1 MSHERLQQAARLARA
16 GKRDEA
22 YEIVADVLREE
33 PGSAQAWAAMSHL
46 VDDQTQ
52 AAECLK
58 RVIKLADDEQ
68 TRRWAADRLAKL
80 EPAPAPM
87 PEPMRAPEPEPV
99 RAPEPMPE
107 PAPRAVQT
115 PTAVSPATERLQRD
129 GITPEDVERIEA
141 GKQRRET
148 REGPRWVVPCAV
160 VAAVLLIGV
169 IACVVASRVGLN
181 RLLTS
186 LTGRSSTV
194 ELVEGERYWVG
205 AMQPPLPFMEG
216 LSVPYAT
223 LLNEP
228 GEVTAADP
236 TTAFVGMLPDA
247 TPVTLKEVQDEWCRV
262 EGTDEWGDQI
272 EGWMQCIQLLD
283 YEPTP
288 VPLPDLTPEQP

>member
-46 VDDQTQ
+46 VDDRAQV
-52 AAECLK
+52 AECLK
-58 RVIKLADDEQ
+58 RVVKLADDEQ
-68 TRRWAADRLAKL
+68 TRRWASDRLAKL
-80 EPAPAPM
+80 EPAPASM
-87 PEPMRAPEPEPV
+87 PEPVWAAEPEPVRMPEPTPEPEPV
-99 RAPEPMPE
+99 QPI
-107 PAPRAVQT
+107 
-115 PTAVSPATERLQRD
+115 TAVSPTAQRPERA

-160 VAAVLLIGV
+160 VAGVLLIGV
-169 IACVVASRVGLN
+169 IACVVASRMGFN

-186 LTGRSSTV
+186 LPGRSSTV

-216 LSVPYAT
+216 FSVPYAT
-223 LLNEP
+223 LLSEP

-236 TTAFVGMLPDA
+236 TTAFVGMLPDT

-262 EGTDEWGDQI
+262 EGTDEWGDQV
-272 EGWMQCIQLLD
+272 EGWMQCNQLLD

-288 VPLPDLTPEQP
+288 VPLPDLTPELP

>member
-46 VDDQTQ
+46 VDDRTQ
-52 AAECLK
+52 VAECLK
-58 RVIKLADDEQ
+58 RVIKLAEDEQ

-80 EPAPAPM
+80 EPAPAPK
-87 PEPMRAPEPEPV
+87 PV
-99 RAPEPMPE
+99 RAAPPMPE
-107 PAPRAVQT
+107 PAPRTVQP
-115 PTAVSPATERLQRD
+115 PTAVSPAAGRPERA

-160 VAAVLLIGV
+160 VAGVLLIGV
-169 IACVVASRVGLN
+169 IACFAASRVGLN

-186 LTGRSSTV
+186 LPGRSSTV

-223 LLNEP
+223 LLSEP
-228 GEVTAADP
+228 GEITASDP

-247 TPVTLKEVQDEWCRV
+247 TPVTLREVQDEWCRV
-262 EGTDEWGDQI
+262 EGTDEWGDHV

-288 VPLPDLTPEQP
+288 VPMPGLTPEQP

>member
-46 VDDQTQ
+46 VDDRKQV
-52 AAECLK
+52 AECLK

-80 EPAPAPM
+80 EPAPAPV
-87 PEPMRAPEPEPV
+87 PKPV
-99 RAPEPMPE
+99 RAPEPVPKPMPE
-107 PAPRAVQT
+107 PAPRAVQP
-115 PTAVSPATERLQRD
+115 PTAVSPAAQRPERA

-148 REGPRWVVPCAV
+148 QEGPRWVVPCAV

-205 AMQPPLPFMEG
+205 ALQPPLPFMEN
-216 LSVPYAT
+216 LSMPYAT
-223 LLNEP
+223 LLSEP
-228 GEVTAADP
+228 GEINPPDP
-236 TTAFVGMLPDA
+236 TALVGVLPNA

-262 EGTDEWGDQI
+262 EGTAFDERL
-272 EGWMQCIQLLD
+272 EGWMQCSQLLD

-288 VPLPDLTPEQP
+288 VPMPDLTPEQP